1 MATMIEL
8 QNLSI
13 HLPLQR
19 ARLRRKLLA
28 EGGTGG
34 HVITTS
40 SGECVAAL
48 QNIDLK
54 INGGCRIALLGR
66 NGAGKT
72 TLLRTLAGVYQPST
86 GQAEVAGRIA
96 TLFSTT
102 LSLSDYETGRQNIQ
116 VSGILRGIPQTRIQ
130 RLLPE
135 VLETTGLG
143 QFIDTPLSKYSEG
156 MKARFGFA
164 MAVLAEPDI
173 LLIDE
178 VLNAGDATFLAA
190 ARKKIA
196 SLSGPDKILVIAS
209 HSEELLSGIC
219 DMAIWLDRGTLK
231 AFGKFTKVMG
241 EFKDWCEEQD

>member
-1 MATMIEL
+1 MDTMISL

-19 ARLRRKLLA
+19 ARLRRKLIA

-34 HVITTS
+34 EIIETRT
-40 SGECVAAL
+40 GECVAAL
-48 QNIDLK
+48 QNLDLQIK
-54 INGGCRIALLGR
+54 GGCRIALLGR

-72 TLLRTLAGVYQPST
+72 TLLRTLAGVYLPST
-86 GQAEVAGRIA
+86 GQAEVKGRIA

-102 LSLSDYETGRQNIQ
+102 LSLSDFETGRQNIQ
-116 VSGILRGIPQTRIQ
+116 VSGILRGIPQRRIQ

-135 VLETTGLG
+135 VLKTTGLG
-143 QFIDTPLSKYSEG
+143 PFIDTPLSKYSEG

-164 MAVLAEPDI
+164 MAVLAEPDV

-190 ARKKIA
+190 ARKKIT
-196 SLSGPDKILVIAS
+196 SLSGPDKVLVIAS
-209 HSEELLSGIC
+209 HSETLLGGIC
-219 DMAIWLDRGTLK
+219 DKALWLDRGKLK
-231 AFGKFTKVMG
+231 GFGDFDAIMA
-241 EFKDWCEEQD
+241 EFKTWCEKQE